1 MESRISNPN
10 TQTSESRISNPNIQT
25 SRVVVIDPELKR
37 RMTQISSKSY
47 IEILWDALEIR
58 VMVLFSLTFQIIF
71 IAIGSRRKYS
81 RGVWIQV
88 IVGFAYIISDSMA
101 TLTLAKLSAA
111 ASQIEDLDVTRT
123 DHRRIVQRALWA
135 PLLLT
140 HLGGPDTITDFCT
153 VDSNLWV
160 RHLRGL
166 VVQLSLAI
174 YIFIKCWSAT
184 WLSKTIPLFIS
195 GVIKYGERT
204 WVLWHAR
211 NEEPPKVSLISK
223 KDYNVILDLIKDN
236 ADATLIMQSYIS
248 FRNYK
253 HYFADYEGSGEQYN
267 FAFLES
273 ELLNDGER
281 FSKFLELELSFMYDV
296 LYTKAAIIYTWC
308 GCAFRCISF
317 SCMVVVLVQFSI
329 LDKDE
334 NSPDVIITYILLA
347 GAIVL
352 EVCSVILMIYSDWGI
367 LLMIKHF
374 QNHLAAL
381 MLRHFARQSV
391 HKWKKWSNS
400 VAQFNLLR
408 FCIHDEDKK
417 LMVML
422 SKILKFF
429 RLDQTFKMWRF
440 QTHDKVQSK
449 FRNVMV
455 EELKE
460 IVEQFGR
467 GLKRDKCQVCNTV
480 IPNYQTEEELHGPKR
495 HQFIT
500 NSGVWALERYE
511 CDDEGIRRSID
522 QKYFDESIIIW
533 HIATDI
539 CYHTDLV
546 DHSDRKEASKLVS
559 DYMMYLLVS
568 HPDALS
574 IIIAADFRF
583 NQLHKDISSI
593 MKIFSLCPK
602 NEVMELCNRLV
613 CETDPPPDHPPA
625 LNDAV
630 KLAKILKSGYPDK
643 LWKIVFGV
651 WMDKL
656 CHVAKNCQVN
666 HHAELL
672 RNGGELLNHVWAFLS
687 LVNLEGKGHEQEY
700 QTNQGEN
707 P

>member
-1 MESRISNPN
+1 MTSN
-10 TQTSESRISNPNIQT
+10 TSKPYIQ
-25 SRVVVIDPELKR
+25 
-37 RMTQISSKSY
+37 
-47 IEILWDALEIR
+47 ILWDAWDVR
-58 VMVLFSLTFQIIF
+58 VMVLFSLTFQIVL
-71 IAIGSRRKYS
+71 IAIGSRRKYF

-88 IVGFAYIISDSMA
+88 IVWFAYIMADSMA
-101 TLTLAKLSAA
+101 TLTLAKLCGA
-111 ASQIEDLDVTRT
+111 ASQIEVLNVKRT
-123 DHRRIVQRALWA
+123 DHKRIAQRALWA

-140 HLGGPDTITDFCT
+140 HLGGPDSITAFST
-153 VDSNLWV
+153 VDSKLWV

-166 VVQLSLAI
+166 VVHLSIAI
-174 YIFIKCWSAT
+174 YIFIKCWYAT
-184 WLSKTIPLFIS
+184 WLSKTIFLFIS
-195 GVIKYGERT
+195 GVIKYGERI

-211 NEEPPKVSLISK
+211 NEEPPKVSLISED
-223 KDYNVILDLIKDN
+223 DYPAILDQIKDN
-236 ADATLIMQSYIS
+236 DDATLIMQSYIS

-253 HYFADYEGSGEQYN
+253 HYFADYEGSGQQYN
-267 FAFLES
+267 YEFLVS
-273 ELLNDGER
+273 ELLRMENV
-281 FSKFLELELSFMYDV
+281 FSSFWS
-296 LYTKAAIIYTWC
+296 LNSA
-308 GCAFRCISF
+308 SL
-317 SCMVVVLVQFSI
+317 LVQFSI
-329 LDKDE
+329 LDRDE

-352 EVCSVILMIYSDWGI
+352 EVYSVILMIYSDWGI
-367 LLMIKHF
+367 LLMIKNC

-391 HKWKKWSNS
+391 RKWKKWSNS

-422 SKILKFF
+422 SKILKFC

-440 QTHDKVQSK
+440 RTHVKVESK
-449 FRNVMV
+449 FRNAMV
-455 EELKE
+455 KE
-460 IVEQFGR
+460 WEKIVVQFGR
-467 GLKRDKCQVCNTV
+467 GLRRDKCQVCNTV
-480 IPNYQTEEELHGPKR
+480 TPKNQTHEELHGPKR

-511 CDDEGIRRSID
+511 CDDDEDIRWSID
-522 QKYFDESIIIW
+522 KKYFDESIIIW

-539 CYHTDLV
+539 CYHTLDIF
-546 DHSDRKEASKLVS
+546 DDRDTKKASKLVS
-559 DYMMYLLVS
+559 DYMMYLLVF

-593 MKIFSLCPK
+593 MKKISLYPK
-602 NEVMELCNRLV
+602 NEVRELCNRLV
-613 CETDPPPDHPPA
+613 CETDPPLDHPPA

-630 KLAKILKSGYPDK
+630 KLAKILKSKYPDK

-656 CHVAKNCQVN
+656 CHVAHNCHVN

-672 RNGGELLNHVWAFLS
+672 RNGGELLTHVWVLLS
-687 LVNLEGKGHEQEY
+687 LANLEGKGHEQEHE
-700 QTNQGEN
+700 TNQGEN